1 MGKITFNV
9 LTLFPEMFT
18 SLEYGVVGRAVG
30 NGLVNLNTVQI
41 RDFSEDRHKR
51 TDDYPYGGG
60 DGMLMT
66 PQPVVDA
73 WDSIESPG
81 RTIFL
86 TPRGRLFN
94 QDKCQELSK
103 LKDITLVCGRY
114 EGMDERIP
122 ALIADEEISIG
133 DYVISG
139 GEIAAMAVI
148 DAVSRMVPGVLGN
161 SAGSMRDSHSDG
173 LLEYPQYTRPEDFRG
188 LKVPPVLLSGNH
200 AAIHEYRIA
209 SAIALTL
216 MERPDMLK
224 ARGVTKSEADTV
236 GRMFPELMGSIEKY
250 II

>member
-9 LTLFPEMFT
+9 LTLFPEMLT
-18 SLEYGVVGRAVG
+18 TLEHGVVGRAVET
-30 NGLVNLNTVQI
+30 GLIDVNAIQI
-41 RDFSEDRHKR
+41 RDFSQDRHKR

-73 WDSIESPG
+73 WESIRNPG
-81 RTIFL
+81 KTICL
-86 TPRGRLFN
+86 TPRGKLFN
-94 QDKCQELSK
+94 QEKCEELSK
-103 LKDITLVCGRY
+103 LENITLVCGRY

-122 ALIADEEISIG
+122 ELIADEELSIG

-173 LLEYPQYTRPEDFRG
+173 LLEYPQYTRPEEFRG
-188 LKVPPVLLSGNH
+188 RKVPPVLLSGNH
-200 AAIHEYRIA
+200 AAIREYRIA

-216 MERPDMLK
+216 IERPDMLK
-224 ARGVTKSEADTV
+224 ARGVSKSEAETV
-236 GRMFPELMGSIEKY
+236 GRMFPELVGGIGKY